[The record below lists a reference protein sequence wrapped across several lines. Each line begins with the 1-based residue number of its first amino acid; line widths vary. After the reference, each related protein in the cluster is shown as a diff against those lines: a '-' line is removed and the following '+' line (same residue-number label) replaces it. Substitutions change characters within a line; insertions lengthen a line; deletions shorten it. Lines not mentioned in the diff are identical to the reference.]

1 MRICLGHWGRLLKR
15 IVGLF
20 PPRHS
25 VLLSGPGV
33 SMCPLIPASWRLLIE
48 LSSLF
53 TPRER
58 RSAVHEVKILSRD
71 QTSKKDK
78 VNTSQL
84 TLEGDEVVQGLQV
97 PKMYS

>member
-1 MRICLGHWGRLLKR
+1 
-15 IVGLF
+15 
-20 PPRHS
+20 
-25 VLLSGPGV
+25 
-33 SMCPLIPASWRLLIE
+33 MCSLIPASWRLLIE

-53 TPRER
+53 TQRER

-84 TLEGDEVVQGLQV
+84 THWREMKWYRGFRYLRCTTKYILCSLWLPLV
-97 PKMYS
+97 